1 MAGIIYTPPPTTPT
15 PPLFPGGN
23 AGSLQYSNTTNF
35 KGLDFLESDASGS
48 HQQFIVDDGI
58 NIAPPPQ
65 GKTILYAESNDG
77 DESLSTINSW
87 GKDFPLQNNIGHKII
102 GMSWP
107 TNGAAPS
114 GAFAW
119 NGYVSAVGLQW
130 NSGVALATKSYSAG
144 TTLPNISRMNG
155 ATTAAI
161 NQSAEIYVNTI
172 NRAAIIGS
180 AAQAWGTKLIIT
192 FGLPTYK
199 SDQRFFIG
207 YVNASAAL
215 GGTVDPSSYLNA
227 IAIIKDSASN
237 RFFFYVRG
245 AGIASSQSTGF
256 VPTLNGLYRLT
267 VFIPSSG
274 GSCYM
279 SFDEILVN
287 SINTANYTN
296 NTTMPA
302 TGTAMFAH
310 MMANTGPTTA
320 TAINLSL
327 VQMYEEQL

>member
-1 MAGIIYTPPPTTPT
+1 MASIIYTPPATPPT
-15 PPLFPGGN
+15 PPLYPGGN
-23 AGSLQYSNTTNF
+23 PGSVQYNNTTDF
-35 KGLDFLESDASGS
+35 KGLDFLESNATGG
-48 HQQFIVDDGI
+48 HQQFIVDDGLGI
-58 NIAPPPQ
+58 PPPPQ
-65 GKTILYAESNDG
+65 GKSIIYASSNDG
-77 DESLSTINSW
+77 DEALSTINSW
-87 GKDFPLQNNIGHKII
+87 EKDFPLQINIGHKII

-107 TNGAAPS
+107 TNGASPS

-119 NGYVSAVGLQW
+119 NGYVTSVGSLW
-130 NSGVALATKSYSAG
+130 SSSTALATKSYSAG

-155 ATTAAI
+155 ATLALI

-172 NRAAIIGS
+172 NRSAIIGS

-207 YVNASAAL
+207 YVNAAAAL
-215 GGTVDPSSYLNA
+215 GAAVDPSSYLNS

-245 AGIASSQSTGF
+245 AGIASTQSTGF
-256 VPTLNGLYRLT
+256 EPTLNGLYRLT

-279 SFDEILVN
+279 SFDEILVGSVN
-287 SINTANYTN
+287 NANYTN

-302 TGTAMFAH
+302 IGTAMFPH
-310 MMANTGPTTA
+310 LMANTGPTTT